1 MVTKKKLYW
10 ITGSFIGLLAV
21 LVAVE
26 IFTIPKF
33 INSEW
38 IKTKIQAQFK
48 EGIGGETAWQHIG
61 ITLFPLPRVTI
72 SALTVSMPGH
82 LSGSVEKTYVYPE
95 FFPLFKGIVK
105 IKKLQVF
112 APDVTLF
119 VAGKKE
125 QDGQASLDALFG
137 QTKPQIKISI
147 DDGSLTIKKKSG
159 NLFYIDKLDAVIAPM
174 QESFQ
179 YQVSGRAKAWKR
191 LKIKGEINLKTF
203 QGAGR
208 AVWEELQPQLLLDDL
223 SPNAPFSMADSVV
236 DLDLDFSMAGKN
248 NVDVKINGT
257 MPDITL
263 QHGAKEIT
271 FRGKQF
277 SGRIQK
283 QQDLTTIQLQRLVA
297 DFPRCTAS
305 GKFVIDTK
313 TPQVN
318 LALTAEDLQ
327 VASVREIALFFAEGE
342 DLMHDIFNP
351 FRSGDIPKVDFAATG
366 ATFGDLAV
374 FSNMN
379 FDFSLH
385 NATVSLIEDEQQ
397 QITVLQTDAVIKDGG
412 LALQNVTA
420 QKGRSVLSAQ
430 TAHITFDDV
439 PYFKLDDG
447 ETTLFAEDFQSFIFK
462 EGLAGDFG
470 KKIDGI
476 TGQLKLSEL
485 QIAGPLLNPQAW
497 QLTAK
502 GGITHVTVSTPSLQ
516 NPVEITHAVL
526 SSKWDKEAD
535 KNKILIQEAHGTF
548 DTKSVSMSGVIDHS
562 AAGTDFDL
570 QVKAD
575 ELDFNLFTTGQY
587 DEEVKQ
593 AVEKDT
599 FWDMPVSGKLNLTSE
614 YILYDKYTFT
624 AVQADFLVGPHLI
637 ESTNASADL
646 CGISVNGAMR
656 AEPRSI
662 SFSLQPAAQE
672 QDIDASL
679 PCLFG
684 DRAKFSGKYSLQGE
698 ISSQG
703 APHEFIDALQG
714 NFKLDVQGGRVYR
727 SPVLLKIFSLLSVTD
742 VFKGKLPQ
750 FSNKGF
756 SYKVLKGQADVK
768 GGKII
773 VNEVVFE
780 SDTINLAGYGE
791 IDITN
796 DKLNLVVLVTML
808 DSVKKLL
815 EIIPFI
821 KNIAGKDLLTYPVKV
836 NGTITDPKVSF
847 LSPTELGKKAIG
859 ILGRTLKLPL
869 DIIKPVLP
877 KKKNNK

>member
-1 MVTKKKLYW
+1 MVKKKKLYW
-10 ITGSFIGLLAV
+10 ITGSFICLLAV
-21 LVAVE
+21 LLAVA

-33 INSEW
+33 INSER

-48 EGIGGETAWQHIG
+48 EGIGGETAWQQIG

-72 SALTVSMPGH
+72 SALTVSMPEH
-82 LSGSVEKTYVYPE
+82 LSGSIERIDVYPD
-95 FFPLFKGIVK
+95 FFPLFKGVVK
-105 IKKLQVF
+105 IKELQVIS
-112 APDVTLF
+112 PHVTVF
-119 VAGKKE
+119 VADRNQ
-125 QDGQASLDALFG
+125 QDGQPSLDSFFG
-137 QTKPQIKISI
+137 QTKPQIKII
-147 DDGSLTIKKKSG
+147 VDDGSFTIKKKSG
-159 NLFYIDKLDAVIAPM
+159 DFFYIDKIDAVMTPM

-179 YQVSGRAKAWKR
+179 YHVSGRAKAWKR
-191 LKIKGEINLKTF
+191 LKIKGEINLKTL
-203 QGAGR
+203 QGAGQ
-208 AVWEELQPQLLLDDL
+208 AVWEELQPQLLLDNL
-223 SPNAPFSMADSVV
+223 SPKASFSMDDSVV
-236 DLDLDFSMAGKN
+236 DLDLDFSMAGKDT
-248 NVDVKINGT
+248 VVIEINGS

-263 QHGAKEIT
+263 QHGAKKIT

-283 QQDLTTIQLQRLVA
+283 QHDLTTIQLQRMVA

-305 GKFVIDTK
+305 GQFVIDTR

-318 LALTAEDLQ
+318 LALTAKDLQ

-342 DLMHDIFNP
+342 DLVYDIFNP
-351 FRSGDIPKVDFAATG
+351 FRGGDIPKVDFAATG
-366 ATFGDLAV
+366 ATFDDLAV

-379 FDFSLH
+379 FDFSLR
-385 NATVSLIEDEQQ
+385 NAKVSLLEDEQQ
-397 QITVLQTDAVIKDGG
+397 QITVLQADAVIKDGG

-430 TAHITFDDV
+430 TAHTTFDEA
-439 PYFKLDDG
+439 PYFKMNEG
-447 ETTLFAEDFQSFIFK
+447 AATLFVEDFQSFIFK
-462 EGLAGDFG
+462 DVQLGDVG
-470 KKIDGI
+470 GGIDTI
-476 TGQLKLSEL
+476 TGQLKLSEM
-485 QIAGPLLNPQAW
+485 QITGPLLTPQAW
-497 QLTAK
+497 QVNTKVELNNVA
-502 GGITHVTVSTPSLQ
+502 VSTPTFQ
-516 NPVEITHAVL
+516 DPVEISHAALLVE
-526 SSKWDKEAD
+526 WDKDAD
-535 KNKILIQEAHGTF
+535 NNKINIQEVLGTF
-548 DTKSVSMSGVIDHS
+548 DKKSVSMSGSVGHS
-562 AAGTDFDL
+562 AKGTDFDL
-570 QVKAD
+570 QVQSD
-575 ELDFNLFTTGQY
+575 GLDLNLFAKGQD
-587 DEEVKQ
+587 DEDIPQ

-599 FWDMPVSGKLNLTSE
+599 FWDMPVSGKLNLKSE
-614 YILYDKYTFT
+614 YVLYDKYTFE
-624 AVQADFLVGPHLI
+624 AFQADFVVSPHMI
-637 ESTNASADL
+637 ESTNASAYL

-662 SFSLQPAAQE
+662 SFSLQPSAQE
-672 QDIDASL
+672 QDIDSSL
-679 PCLFG
+679 LCLFG
-684 DRAKFSGKYSLQGE
+684 ERAKFSGKYSLKGE

-703 APHEFIDALQG
+703 ALHELIDALQG

-768 GGKII
+768 GGTII

-791 IDITN
+791 IDITK

-815 EIIPFI
+815 EIIPII

-877 KKKNNK
+877 KTKNNK